1 MAPEVM
7 NCGLA
12 STSSDMWSVGVVA
25 YTLLSG
31 GKSPFYCGSRYR
43 TMARTLSC
51 EYDLTIPELE
61 HISPQAKDLVTKLL
75 VTDST
80 QRYVP
85 VPVPVPVPFRIVIIS
100 PSHVQYL
107 KLKFLWFGSG

>member
-7 NCGLA
+7 NCSQA
-12 STSSDMWSVGVVA
+12 TTSSDMWSVGAVA

-43 TMARTLSC
+43 TMARSLSC
-51 EYDLTIPELE
+51 QYDLAIPELE

-75 VTDST
+75 VKDNTK
-80 QRYVP
+80 RYAVLLSLFMRYP
-85 VPVPVPVPFRIVIIS
+85 VFSCIVFASLIC
-100 PSHVQYL
+100 QY
-107 KLKFLWFGSG
+107 KDKM

>member
-7 NCGLA
+7 NCGQA
-12 STSSDMWSVGVVA
+12 TTSSDMWSVGAVA

-43 TMARTLSC
+43 TMARSLSC
-51 EYDLTIPELE
+51 QYDLAIPELE

-75 VTDST
+75 VKDNTK
-80 QRYVP
+80 RYAVTLSIEIEMKSLCDIP
-85 VPVPVPVPFRIVIIS
+85 
-100 PSHVQYL
+100 PSAVLCLHL
-107 KLKFLWFGSG
+107 

>member
-7 NCGLA
+7 NCSQA
-12 STSSDMWSVGVVA
+12 TTSSDMWSVGAVA

-43 TMARTLSC
+43 TMARSLSC
-51 EYDLTIPELE
+51 QYDLAIPELE

-75 VTDST
+75 VKDNTK
-80 QRYVP
+80 RYAMLLS
-85 VPVPVPVPFRIVIIS
+85 IEIEMKS
-100 PSHVQYL
+100 
-107 KLKFLWFGSG
+107 

>member
-1 MAPEVM
+1 MRFPYFVVVVLLSVTECKGSDNYIVPAEYMAPEVM
-7 NCGLA
+7 NCSLA

-75 VTDST
+75 VKDNT
-80 QRYVP
+80 QR
-85 VPVPVPVPFRIVIIS
+85 
-100 PSHVQYL
+100 
-107 KLKFLWFGSG
+107 

>member
-12 STSSDMWSVGVVA
+12 TTSSDMWSVGVVA
-25 YTLLSG
+25 YMLLSG

-43 TMARTLSC
+43 TMARSLSC
-51 EYDLTIPELE
+51 EYDLGIPEME

-75 VTDST
+75 VIDST
-80 QRYVP
+80 QRYAVCCGP
-85 VPVPVPVPFRIVIIS
+85 HCHIVITS
-100 PSHVQYL
+100 PIYTD
-107 KLKFLWFGSG
+107 